1 MAEDGQGAF
10 PSQYDESGMTSFDR
24 VEAELRGEQL
34 KLICDLSI
42 GSRVEVVCNVGHDVA
57 YAKGQVSR
65 QTDIEYGRL
74 QFFLDDKL
82 MFDPLS
88 FNDFPA
94 IMASPTKEVLV
105 RVEVPAVDGYYSF
118 GGPSDTARSP
128 RRVVIK
134 LYDYIFNEVMRR
146 EKLQSELASRTGNFF
161 LLLMQQVHKKLR
173 PGRPLPKT
181 EEELE
186 SVSLLEY
193 LEKSGGY
200 RNQRSLGLVQ
210 WIVAHGCGRSKRH
223 GWVSRPLGS
232 ASNGCRTGKLRQW
245 RLVRRLPDQSTRGA
259 SGHHVSR
266 ENNGYHFYEP
276 AFLAPHSSCLDGD
289 DSGVSQRFGGALEQE
304 ARFQETG
311 YSKDSDRDRVRE
323 STISKEEAQIPSTAK
338 GPSGRGAAAVT
349 YGEPC
354 MEGQTAETA
363 FEGRDPVRIHEEHHL
378 FGVPAIGECDVEPG
392 DNALFASSKA
402 YLDFQCREAQAKD
415 RKAPAE
421 ESKAALCFG
430 SSKAVYGRYDILGS
444 PQKDVVGEVRSK
456 VIGAEINSGPSA
468 ATQGV
473 ATCGAPIAK
482 RLALSVTS
490 LQLAQLAYTSDA
502 LHLCLL
508 GAWTSIMLYRRP
520 LMGIFSAAH
529 GVVQADE
536 VDSAHPR
543 LVPLSRKVANEFVI
557 ASVLAPLAVSDLA
570 ARFEDKIYSTDAS
583 DSRGAITSAP
593 LDPVHVGHLWRA
605 CKSKGA
611 YSRLKTPLEM
621 VLLRLGV
628 SEEGIEE
635 DDCSG
640 DLAYGKP
647 SLERP
652 LAFEYD
658 FIEVYAGSARVSEA
672 AMQLGLVVGPPI
684 DISYSGEL
692 DLCLPRVLEWITYM
706 LANYQLKSVMV
717 EPVCT
722 SFSLMRRPPLRS
734 KEVPYG
740 FDLGCPQTRVG
751 NQLALRALAIL
762 SLCHRLFLPGLLEQP
777 WMGMMRYLA
786 PWVSLEKKADVSV
799 KRCDSC
805 AYGSPHLKSFRMMAV
820 HMDISRLTRRCTRDH
835 DHVIVEGKY
844 TKASEKPSL
853 QRSLRAR
860 SLEAGKMGI
869 LEGELEVEKEFWSYS
884 GHLGQTKAVV
894 NSSSRAA
901 PRAAPQ
907 RERWILTD
915 GGMPCQLPFW
925 HEGHKYET
933 CHPDGWCCLDP
944 DCSRTSGCSK
954 SSEMPLQRA
963 RDPVRSSCKLKALG
977 QEFLWDPEGPSGDI
991 NLMFFL
997 LQADA
1002 PGWEDQDLE
1011 PLVELSQSLEFRLV
1025 LMSYKSSSEE
1035 IQSLML
1041 RTHEQLGRLATA
1053 GTAFNMERVRRSFV
1067 LATQPAWQISFDS
1080 CWLPSVTHA
1089 WSKHVSVLRAFS
1101 AKDDPIVLERTQTI
1115 RGDWALRASDKELS
1129 LPLRWAGYL
1138 CDENEK
1144 VQEEAS
1150 WPAPLLDLTGAVA
1163 LVARGTCSHYHKAR
1177 AAKELGASGVVIFS
1191 QNEVPVAMS
1200 CAAPDPCKDGL
1211 DIPVVMTTRSV
1222 GETLLEEMFN
1232 SSSGSLVMAS
1242 LASQSEGPNM
1252 VGVLGHSGG
1261 LWYNSPIGPSQLAD
1275 ELRGMEYRRQ
1285 LLQRQE
1291 DLAKASSSEV
1301 LRVDVFQR
1309 EPFPGGLAAKWTA
1322 QQAKLVREGGFT
1334 DLAIELRLE
1343 CDDHLDDN
1351 CPPWDH
1357 ELNLYLCLAT
1367 ASDEEEGRCHDRR
1380 TSLARWV
1387 TPYGREAHWF
1397 SEAKAGVAL
1406 LSSEE
1411 AMDGLGTLHLHTW
1424 QHYTVSLVFWFRRS
1438 PDHALLP
1445 FRQIALWG
1453 ASTPFDLGYNPSQ
1466 RPRSFEVPL
1475 ATRQV
1480 VLSALITGHGWGV
1493 DEENC
1498 AEFCEHSHHFAINGM
1513 GGPLLTKLHP
1523 TAGNEDGCKTQ
1534 VLEGVVP
1541 NQYGTWPFGR
1551 AGWCPGQ
1558 QVNWWEVD
1566 VTHWLQSETNT
1577 ITYKALFNGTDYD
1590 PEPIQ
1595 GDSLGFP
1602 AEIHVAAVLTFY
1614 TDDGSARKQPVN
1626 LLLEDSRR
1634 LVFP

>member
-1 MAEDGQGAF
+1 
-10 PSQYDESGMTSFDR
+10 
-24 VEAELRGEQL
+24 
-34 KLICDLSI
+34 
-42 GSRVEVVCNVGHDVA
+42 
-57 YAKGQVSR
+57 
-65 QTDIEYGRL
+65 
-74 QFFLDDKL
+74 
-82 MFDPLS
+82 
-88 FNDFPA
+88 
-94 IMASPTKEVLV
+94 
-105 RVEVPAVDGYYSF
+105 
-118 GGPSDTARSP
+118 
-128 RRVVIK
+128 
-134 LYDYIFNEVMRR
+134 MRR

-392 DNALFASSKA
+392 DNALFASSKVPHTFTFWDWCATLTRNVLRSRTPFSAFLSFSLKLPRRSTSSSTPQLFPVPVPHPGIFDRMPSGLSLRSRRRILLKRALHVICMALNFLHDGMKAFPSECLLTRCPTSAHRSIYKKIMGILAADGPGCGPIHVLASGRRFPQLLARLGELSSVVTKLGACGPYARNFQGHEVPLDSDALPELRPYRALDASRLKLSGRGLFDATDFLDDNLCMAYRCPALLATERIPPAGAWPGTTDDPQEVERLAKIWDVQGLLVIHREPQKPFWLTRVFNNYKDFDTDRQIGDRRGRNFSENRLSGPSSMLPSGSDLTDLLLVDPRRQCIRIYCTDRKDFYHQFKVSYDKAVANSVGPPLSLDSLAGCKA
-402 YLDFQCREAQAKD
+402 YLDFQCREAQAKVAGKRRELRGDMLHSNGWLTDSGEDKPGLLAGECFVSFGALFQGDRGGVEFATQAHENLLKSAGLLADDSRLQAHIPFSGGPLLEGLVIDDYFALSVED

-844 TKASEKPSL
+844 TKASASYTKELAGEIALSFKEAIQLREAFIAEKLESL
-853 QRSLRAR
+853 KVKGLENQFTNMCAIALPWKEEDSWDFARQRHINLLEMSSLLRLAEKKAR
-860 SLEAGKMGI
+860 SPSA
-869 LEGELEVEKEFWSYS
+869 
-884 GHLGQTKAVV
+884 TRVV
-894 NSSSRAA
+894 NLVDSNVIRCAASKGRSSSLA
-901 PRAAPQ
+901 
-907 RERWILTD
+907 
-915 GGMPCQLPFW
+915 
-925 HEGHKYET
+925 
-933 CHPDGWCCLDP
+933 
-944 DCSRTSGCSK
+944 
-954 SSEMPLQRA
+954 
-963 RDPVRSSCKLKALG
+963 
-977 QEFLWDPEGPSGDI
+977 
-991 NLMFFL
+991 
-997 LQADA
+997 
-1002 PGWEDQDLE
+1002 
-1011 PLVELSQSLEFRLV
+1011 
-1025 LMSYKSSSEE
+1025 
-1035 IQSLML
+1035 
-1041 RTHEQLGRLATA
+1041 LATLLYRYNAVCLA
-1053 GTAFNMERVRRSFV
+1053 GGLYFT
-1067 LATQPAWQISFDS
+1067 
-1080 CWLPSVTHA
+1080 LPYVPTRLNTS
-1089 WSKHVSVLRAFS
+1089 
-1101 AKDDPIVLERTQTI
+1101 DDPTRDRAVRQSTSSIGIASASSDQAR
-1115 RGDWALRASDKELS
+1115 ALLS
-1129 LPLRWAGYL
+1129 LPPLRRWASNWVRVTLGLYGFG
-1138 CDENEK
+1138 
-1144 VQEEAS
+1144 
-1150 WPAPLLDLTGAVA
+1150 LLDFRHHGCRHHAIEWTSLGVSSPTGIAIVSMD
-1163 LVARGTCSHYHKAR
+1163 LSTVSI
-1177 AAKELGASGVVIFS
+1177 S
-1191 QNEVPVAMS
+1191 M
-1200 CAAPDPCKDGL
+1200 
-1211 DIPVVMTTRSV
+1211 
-1222 GETLLEEMFN
+1222 LL
-1232 SSSGSLVMAS
+1232 LAS
-1242 LASQSEGPNM
+1242 LG
-1252 VGVLGHSGG
+1252 
-1261 LWYNSPIGPSQLAD
+1261 
-1275 ELRGMEYRRQ
+1275 
-1285 LLQRQE
+1285 
-1291 DLAKASSSEV
+1291 
-1301 LRVDVFQR
+1301 
-1309 EPFPGGLAAKWTA
+1309 
-1322 QQAKLVREGGFT
+1322 
-1334 DLAIELRLE
+1334 
-1343 CDDHLDDN
+1343 
-1351 CPPWDH
+1351 
-1357 ELNLYLCLAT
+1357 
-1367 ASDEEEGRCHDRR
+1367 
-1380 TSLARWV
+1380 
-1387 TPYGREAHWF
+1387 
-1397 SEAKAGVAL
+1397 
-1406 LSSEE
+1406 
-1411 AMDGLGTLHLHTW
+1411 
-1424 QHYTVSLVFWFRRS
+1424 
-1438 PDHALLP
+1438 
-1445 FRQIALWG
+1445 
-1453 ASTPFDLGYNPSQ
+1453 
-1466 RPRSFEVPL
+1466 
-1475 ATRQV
+1475 
-1480 VLSALITGHGWGV
+1480 
-1493 DEENC
+1493 
-1498 AEFCEHSHHFAINGM
+1498 
-1513 GGPLLTKLHP
+1513 
-1523 TAGNEDGCKTQ
+1523 
-1534 VLEGVVP
+1534 
-1541 NQYGTWPFGR
+1541 
-1551 AGWCPGQ
+1551 
-1558 QVNWWEVD
+1558 
-1566 VTHWLQSETNT
+1566 
-1577 ITYKALFNGTDYD
+1577 KALFGCLVALHLPVSSGMLFFSPLSSSAD
-1590 PEPIQ
+1590 
-1595 GDSLGFP
+1595 LG
-1602 AEIHVAAVLTFY
+1602 
-1614 TDDGSARKQPVN
+1614 
-1626 LLLEDSRR
+1626 
-1634 LVFP
+1634 